1 MYNCDGVRR
10 LEVDITMCS
19 ISYVRKTKN
28 LQTSTFEDLRFEDP
42 QTRILVWNLCELSDP
57 GLPRFLDSVIFAS
70 VEAIITL
77 VSPGLSGRLKMI
89 KMTKRTLHVSIISMS
104 LILTKVELAVSAD
117 FF

>member
-42 QTRILVWNLCELSDP
+42 QTRILVWNLCQLSSAQLSSALLNSP
-57 GLPRFLDSVIFAS
+57 IKRVCRRVQGGSV
-70 VEAIITL
+70 
-77 VSPGLSGRLKMI
+77 PLKE
-89 KMTKRTLHVSIISMS
+89 RRDVR
-104 LILTKVELAVSAD
+104 
-117 FF
+117 

>member
-42 QTRILVWNLCELSDP
+42 QTRILVWNLCQLSSALLNSP
-57 GLPRFLDSVIFAS
+57 IKRVCRRVQGGSV
-70 VEAIITL
+70 
-77 VSPGLSGRLKMI
+77 PLK
-89 KMTKRTLHVSIISMS
+89 
-104 LILTKVELAVSAD
+104 E
-117 FF
+117 